1 MLEFTNSMIDAVGM
15 ELYNENITNSK
26 QLNIPLSSLKTGF
39 YFVNIEGYE
48 WEKTVKIIK
57 Q

>member
-1 MLEFTNSMIDAVGM
+1 MIDAVGM

-48 WEKTVKIIK
+48 WEKTLKIIK